1 MNLLHDGRIHKNN
14 GCPHSADKE
23 RHLIILLL
31 GVIKIVLIFQQANGS
46 LREVEWGVGGGQAM
60 ASRRRDLQAFTNED
74 VKMSK
79 HNGNISKGMGL

>member
-1 MNLLHDGRIHKNN
+1 M
-14 GCPHSADKE
+14 
-23 RHLIILLL
+23 
-31 GVIKIVLIFQQANGS
+31 
-46 LREVEWGVGGGQAM
+46 GGGQAM